1 MVTVVRYA
9 LPVFGQCGV
18 LAVLIIHKNCSSKEV
33 KAKCGLTS
41 PTLKGYGFYAQF
53 INKLTYYMS
62 EKPKFDIKE
71 PSASAAPNDAHASLI
86 KNLKEKLKGK
96 SVFIATPMFGG
107 VCQGL
112 FAKSMNELLVVAQQL
127 GVKVQASNIYNE
139 SLINRARNYLLQTFL
154 DTDMT
159 HIMWIDADIAFNP
172 YDVFVLLAYCDE
184 KDPINNKPMD
194 IVGGLYP
201 KKSLAADKMVQAVK
215 AGLCDENP
223 EDIFKYAADL
233 VVNPV
238 GGYSIDISKP
248 IQVSEIGTGFM
259 MMSRDTVNNIRQKNP
274 QLKYKPDHI
283 RTAGFDGSRP
293 IYNLFEIMIDPDT
306 NRLLSE
312 DYGFLRLAKK
322 LNLNIFVF
330 PWIKL
335 IHIGSWYFKG
345 SIQDLG
351 VLHNKINENYSMS
364 FSGPLIK
371 KNKEGEKDD

>member
-1 MVTVVRYA
+1 
-9 LPVFGQCGV
+9 
-18 LAVLIIHKNCSSKEV
+18 
-33 KAKCGLTS
+33 
-41 PTLKGYGFYAQF
+41 
-53 INKLTYYMS
+53 MS

-71 PSASAAPNDAHASLI
+71 PSASAAPNDAQASLI

-201 KKSLAADKMVQAVK
+201 KKTLAADKMVQAVK
-215 AGLCDENP
+215 TGLCDENP

-238 GGYSIDISKP
+238 GGNSIDISKP

>member
-1 MVTVVRYA
+1 MT
-9 LPVFGQCGV
+9 
-18 LAVLIIHKNCSSKEV
+18 
-33 KAKCGLTS
+33 
-41 PTLKGYGFYAQF
+41 
-53 INKLTYYMS
+53 

-71 PSASAAPNDAHASLI
+71 PSNQKAPLVGDSAQAQMVAD
-86 KNLKEKLKGK
+86 LKEKLKGK
-96 SVFIATPMFGG
+96 SLFIATPMFGG

-112 FAKSMNELLVVAQQL
+112 FAKSMNELLVIAQQL

-159 HIMWIDADIAFNP
+159 HMMWIDADIAFNP
-172 YDVFVLLAYCDE
+172 YDVFVLLAYSGE
-184 KDPINNKPMD
+184 KDPINNKSMD

-201 KKSLAADKMVQAVK
+201 KKTLAADKMVQAVK
-215 AGLCDENP
+215 SGLCDENP

-238 GGYSIDISKP
+238 GGGAIDISKP

-259 MMSRDTVNNIRQKNP
+259 LLSRDVINKIRAKNP

-293 IYNLFEIMIDPDT
+293 IYNLFEILIDPDS

-312 DYGFLRLAKK
+312 DYGFLRLAKQ
-322 LNLNIFVF
+322 LDMNIFVF

-335 IHIGSWYFKG
+335 IHIGTWFFKG

-351 VLHNKINENYSMS
+351 ALHNKIQEDYSIS
-364 FSGPLIK
+364 FSGPIVK
-371 KNKEGEKDD
+371 RKKEGESNV